1 MNILIYGCGAVGAGI
16 ASCLL
21 KAGAKVS
28 LLARPGTVDKL
39 HQFGLIRTGIFG
51 EFIAR
56 PGQFTAVSNLGDLPF
71 DRYDHILVCTKC
83 YDTAAAAQDIARFQR
98 PLGPNSLIVLFQNGW
113 GNAEYFAALFAK
125 EQIYSARVITGF
137 TRHQPHHVEI
147 TVHADAI
154 HIGSLFGQ
162 SPAAVEPLA
171 KAIDA
176 GGIPCITTDSI
187 EKDLWAKM
195 LYNCALNP
203 LGAIL
208 DVPYGA
214 LADSPDTRQIMNTI
228 IAEIYSVMYAAGFS
242 THWETA
248 RQYEEVFYSKLVPPT
263 AQHYSST
270 LQDLK
275 AGRKTEIDGLTGQIL
290 KLAHR
295 RHVSVP
301 CNSIV
306 YRLIQFLQMNT

>member
-1 MNILIYGCGAVGAGI
+1 MRPISDLND
-16 ASCLL
+16 
-21 KAGAKVS
+21 
-28 LLARPGTVDKL
+28 LA
-39 HQFGLIRTGIFG
+39 
-51 EFIAR
+51 
-56 PGQFTAVSNLGDLPF
+56 
-71 DRYDHILVCTKC
+71 DRNYDFILVCTKC
-83 YDTAAAAQDIARFQR
+83 YDTAAAASDLGRFSGL
-98 PLGPNSLIVLFQNGW
+98 LGPDGVIVLFQNGW
-113 GNAEYFAALFAK
+113 GNAEYFTALFAK
-125 EQIYSARVITGF
+125 EKIYSARVITGF
-137 TRHQPHHVEI
+137 TRRQPHHVEI

-162 SPAAVEPLA
+162 SACRSRTSGT
-171 KAIDA
+171 AIDT
-176 GGIPCITTDSI
+176 GGIPCMTTDSI

-228 IAEIYSVMYAAGFS
+228 IAEIYSVMNAAGFS

-248 RQYEEVFYSKLVPPT
+248 RQYQDVFYSKLVPPT
-263 AQHYSST
+263 AGHYSST

-290 KLAHR
+290 KLARQHN
-295 RHVSVP
+295 VSVP

-306 YRLIQFLQMNT
+306 YRLIQFLQMM

>member
-1 MNILIYGCGAVGAGI
+1 MNILIYGCGAVGLGI
-16 ASCLL
+16 VSCLL

-39 HQFGLIRTGIFG
+39 HQHGLVRTGIFG
-51 EFIAR
+51 TYTAGPE
-56 PGQFTAVSNLGDLPF
+56 QFTTTTDLK
-71 DRYDHILVCTKC
+71 DLADKNYDFILVCTKC
-83 YDTAAAAQDIARFQR
+83 YDTAAAASDLNRFSGLLK
-98 PLGPNSLIVLFQNGW
+98 PDGVIVLFQNGW
-113 GNAEYFAALFAK
+113 GNAEFFTALFAQEK
-125 EQIYSARVITGF
+125 IYSARVITGF
-137 TRHQPHHVEI
+137 TRMVPHHVEI

-162 SPAAVEPLA
+162 SVSAVEPLA
-171 KAIDA
+171 NAIDT
-176 GGIPCITTDSI
+176 GGIPCITTGTI

-208 DVPYGA
+208 DVPYGT

-228 IAEIYSVMYAAGFS
+228 IAEIYTVMNAAGYS
-242 THWETA
+242 THWDTA
-248 RQYEEVFYSKLVPPT
+248 RQYEQVFYSKLVPPT
-263 AQHYSST
+263 AGHYSST

-290 KLAHR
+290 KLAKEHKI
-295 RHVSVP
+295 STP

-306 YRLIQFLQMNT
+306 YRLIQFLQTI

>member
-1 MNILIYGCGAVGAGI
+1 MNILIYGCGAVGLGI
-16 ASCLL
+16 GSWLL

-39 HQFGLIRTGIFG
+39 RQNGLVRTGIFG
-51 EFIAR
+51 SFTAG
-56 PGQFTAVSNLGDLPF
+56 PGQFQAVSHLEELA
-71 DRYDHILVCTKC
+71 DRNYDYILVCTKC
-83 YDTAAAAQDIARFQR
+83 YDTAAAASELDRFR
-98 PLGPNSLIVLFQNGW
+98 KILGANGVIVLFQNGW
-113 GNAEYFAALFAK
+113 GNAEHFTALFANDK
-125 EQIYSARVITGF
+125 IYSARVITGF
-137 TRHQPHHVEI
+137 TRLAPHHVEI

-162 SPAAVEPLA
+162 PLSTVEPLA

-176 GGIPCITTDSI
+176 GGIPCITTDRI

-228 IAEIYSVMYAAGFS
+228 ITEIYSVMNAAGYS

-248 RQYEEVFYSKLVPPT
+248 RQYQEIFYNKLVPPT
-263 AQHYSST
+263 AGHHSST
-270 LQDLK
+270 LQDLR

-290 KLAHR
+290 KLARPHN
-295 RHVSVP
+295 VSTP
-301 CNSIV
+301 CNAIV
-306 YRLIQFLQMNT
+306 YRLIQFLQTTR